1 MFLALRDLRFARG
14 RFALLTGVI
23 ALMTF
28 MVVMLSGLTA
38 GLRGASVSAL
48 DALPVDQIAFRTPPN
63 GQQLSFTSSSLPVGV
78 ASHLAARPAV
88 DQAFPLAVATDRL
101 DAGDSSAAVALIGTD
116 PALYPTRERGSVI
129 GDGEVAVSAAV
140 AADTGLSPG
149 DRVEIGEVH
158 LTVGAVLVEASFNH
172 LPAVYTHVDTWHR
185 LTHNP
190 RVTAVALRTDGSA
203 VPARSGV
210 QVVDKSDAYAAVGG
224 FSSEQGS
231 LNIMRALLVVVSVL
245 IIGGFFTIWTMQRS
259 GDLAVVR
266 AMGGSARYLLGDALG
281 QALLVLVVGAVVGAA
296 VATGLGVLAAQVV
309 PFALTAGNVALPL
322 AAIVVIGLLGT
333 GLSVRRISN
342 VDPLTALGAAR

>member
-48 DALPVDQIAFRTPPN
+48 DALPVDRIAFQSPAT
-63 GQQLSFTSSSLPVGV
+63 GQQLSFTSSSLPADAASDLAGRSGV
-78 ASHLAARPAV
+78 DH
-88 DQAFPLAVATDRL
+88 AFPLGVATDRL

-116 PALYPTRERGSVI
+116 PALYPTREHGSAI
-129 GDGEVAVSAAV
+129 SEGEVAVSAEL
-140 AADTGLSPG
+140 AADADLSPG
-149 DRVEIGEVH
+149 DRVEVAGTRM
-158 LTVGAVLVEASFNH
+158 TVGAVLAEASFNH
-172 LPAVYTHVDTWHR
+172 LPAVYSHVDTWHR
-185 LTHNP
+185 VTHNP
-190 RVTAVALRTDGSA
+190 RVTAVALRTNGPV
-203 VPARSGV
+203 VPPPGM
-210 QVVDKSDAYAAVGG
+210 QVIDKSDAYAAVGG

-231 LNIMRALLVVVSVL
+231 LNIMRILLVVVSVL

-296 VATGLGVLAAQVV
+296 VATGLGVLAARVV
-309 PFALTAGNVALPL
+309 PFVLTAGNVALPL